1 MVKLA
6 DETEHIRIGSGG
18 VMLPNHSA
26 FKVAEKFRM
35 LETLFLAVLI
45 WVWEHQKPYS
55 ILCGMNS
62 RIRSYQSKYQIVITF
77 YLS

>member
-1 MVKLA
+1 MLMIKLA

-35 LETLFLAVLI
+35 LETLFSVCIDLAMGTPETL
-45 WVWEHQKPYS
+45 
-55 ILCGMNS
+55 
-62 RIRSYQSKYQIVITF
+62 
-77 YLS
+77 